1 MDLHV
6 VAFDYRGYADSS
18 KHIAPTETG
27 VVRDARTV
35 YEWLA
40 SKAAGKVVYSFSLET
55 NITNF
60 DLFFKVHLSHFQ
72 IKVIVWGHSLG
83 TAISSHLVA
92 DLCQEDQRPCALV
105 LESPFNNIFDEVRQC
120 S

>member
-40 SKAAGKVVYSFSLET
+40 SKAAGKVVYLFSFET
-55 NITNF
+55 DINNF
-60 DLFFKVHLSHFQ
+60 DLFLKF
-72 IKVIVWGHSLG
+72 I
-83 TAISSHLVA
+83 
-92 DLCQEDQRPCALV
+92 
-105 LESPFNNIFDEVRQC
+105 
-120 S
+120 

>member
-1 MDLHV
+1 MEGEHTFQYLSITFTKMQGPK
-6 VAFDYRGYADSS
+6 A
-18 KHIAPTETG
+18 KKPEN
-27 VVRDARTV
+27 TV
-35 YEWLA
+35 P
-40 SKAAGKVVYSFSLET
+40 YSLP
-55 NITNF
+55 
-60 DLFFKVHLSHFQ
+60 
-72 IKVIVWGHSLG
+72 KVIVWGHSLG